1 MKALITVFAFLGVI
15 GIGFTA
21 HAEETVGEKA
31 AVVGKDVK
39 RAVKKG
45 ANRVEEGLC
54 GKLTGDSKIS
64 CLAKEMKNRAVETKD
79 SVVDKAS
86 EIKNNVDS
94 EKKSAE

>member
-1 MKALITVFAFLGVI
+1 MKSLITIFAFLGVV
-15 GIGFTA
+15 GIGLAA

-54 GKLTGDSKIS
+54 GKLTGDSKVS

-79 SVVDKAS
+79 TVVDKAT
-86 EIKNNVDS
+86 EVKNNVDS
-94 EKKSAE
+94 DKK